1 MKVKIK
7 RIDKAVALPGYKTKE
22 SAGFDFFCRESVTIG
37 PKEVKIISS
46 NNIIEAPR
54 GYFLAVLARSSLFL
68 KKGLMLA
75 NAMGVIDRDFSGP
88 EDEIGLI
95 LWNPGVESVTVEK
108 GERIAQGLFIPVNQ
122 ADWEEVDEVRVDSRG
137 GFGSTGAN

>member
-1 MKVKIK
+1 
-7 RIDKAVALPGYKTKE
+7 
-22 SAGFDFFCRESVTIG
+22 
-37 PKEVKIISS
+37 
-46 NNIIEAPR
+46 
-54 GYFLAVLARSSLFL
+54 
-68 KKGLMLA
+68 MLA